1 MIDVEPLTAPRST
14 KGAVRAL
21 VVEDDPAISE
31 LLALVLKYEGWQVS
45 VVHTGAAAITEASA
59 SRPDAVLLDVA
70 LPDMDGFEVLRRLR
84 VDAQELPVIFVTAC
98 DSAADRAAGRALGC
112 NGYLAKPFA
121 LDELIGILHLLADDP
136 SDSQQPAESV

>member
-1 MIDVEPLTAPRST
+1 MIDVTPFPAPRST
-14 KGAVRAL
+14 KGPARAL

-45 VVHTGAAAITEASA
+45 VAHTGAAAITEASA

-84 VDAQELPVIFVTAC
+84 ADARELPVIFVTAC
-98 DSAADRAAGRALGC
+98 DSAADRAAGRAAGC

-121 LDELIGILHLLADDP
+121 LDELIALLRLVADDP
-136 SDSQQPAESV
+136 SNSGPPAESV